1 MSRILES
8 LNDRQREAVQATEG
22 YFRIIAGA
30 GSGKTKTLT
39 HRFAYLVQEI
49 GSFQPNPLCYL
60 HQQGGS

>member
-39 HRFAYLVQEI
+39 CLLYTSDAADD
-49 GSFQPNPLCYL
+49 
-60 HQQGGS
+60 

>member
-30 GSGKTKTLT
+30 GSGKTKTIWCRKSVFLPT
-39 HRFAYLVQEI
+39 ESSVLPSPTRRQLKCVAE
-49 GSFQPNPLCYL
+49 
-60 HQQGGS
+60 

>member
-30 GSGKTKTLT
+30 GLSLIHISEPTR
-39 HRFAYLVQEI
+39 H
-49 GSFQPNPLCYL
+49 
-60 HQQGGS
+60 